1 MGTIPTFLR
10 TKVLL
15 FCENKEEKWCSL
27 SIKHTSLW
35 GKLVYSSRESTCR
48 PAGRQPCTHLPAGI
62 ALAPKL

>member
-1 MGTIPTFLR
+1 MKTTLTFLP

-15 FCENKEEKWCSL
+15 FSENKEEKWCSL
-27 SIKHTSLW
+27 SIKYTYIW
-35 GKLVYSSRESTCR
+35 GELACSSRESACR